1 MMHLYSDSQHQYI
14 LLGAKQLYFNR
25 FAADCNPM
33 YICMQGFSKVVASP
47 DSARKRACFLGMW
60 KILARLRRAKIF
72 HIPKRVHR
80 GRTENRNTLTC
91 EKPFIC
97 MIYTR
102 GLDYS
107 KEHSF
112 KQVYFAPARE
122 SSLFMT
128 HKVFT
133 R

>member
-47 DSARKRACFLGMW
+47 DLARKRAFFLGMW

-72 HIPKRVHR
+72 HTPKRAPR
-80 GRTENRNTLTC
+80 RRTENRNTLTLRRPVAVRLTQ
-91 EKPFIC
+91 EGSI
-97 MIYTR
+97 TR
-102 GLDYS
+102 NSFHLS
-107 KEHSF
+107 K
-112 KQVYFAPARE
+112 YILP
-122 SSLFMT
+122 LL
-128 HKVFT
+128 
-133 R
+133 